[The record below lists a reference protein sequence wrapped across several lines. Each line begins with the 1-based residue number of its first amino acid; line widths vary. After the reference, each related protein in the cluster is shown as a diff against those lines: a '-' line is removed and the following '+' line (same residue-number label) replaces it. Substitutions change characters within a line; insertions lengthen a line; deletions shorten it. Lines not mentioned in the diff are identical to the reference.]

1 MTCGSKRSL
10 QFDHLIPVRL
20 GGAGSIDNLQLL
32 CGDCNRLRLMAD
44 GNIGA
49 RIDSLDRIIPGL
61 SRLARQNAAPGA
73 VAALNA
79 LGKRTTLEGK
89 QATTLPLRFSD
100 GQVLLGPIPV
110 GRVPPLF

>member
-1 MTCGSKRSL
+1 MFGKGTHHR
-10 QFDHLIPVRL
+10 QAR
-20 GGAGSIDNLQLL
+20 AGINEAAKV
-32 CGDCNRLRLMAD
+32 NPERHAAD
-44 GNIGA
+44 GGQPDHQRRA
-49 RIDSLDRIIPGL
+49 QDEV
-61 SRLARQNAAPGA
+61 ARQNAAPGA

-79 LGKRTTLEGK
+79 IGKRATLEGK